1 MSTKTGPRAAPP
13 RLSTGIH
20 NLDTMIEGGVPE
32 GFFIAIV
39 GEPGTGK
46 TILSLHF
53 IHQGILD
60 GDRCIYV
67 TTEEDRE
74 SILEQAYRFGWDWK
88 PFQGR
93 RLIIIDAL
101 KPQDDPW
108 SLQEMEIERLIDK
121 VIEAKK
127 ALGYGRAR
135 LVIDSI
141 SAFWLEKPAMARKY
155 SYMIKRTLGRWGFT
169 TYLVSQY
176 AITTMFAFG
185 WGVEH
190 IADGII
196 RLRRRVSGGVLK
208 RYLMVE
214 KMRNTN
220 HDRRIYEI
228 EVTDRGITI
237 LGPADLDIED
247 VSSPQQLY
255 R

>member
-1 MSTKTGPRAAPP
+1 MQ
-13 RLSTGIH
+13 
-20 NLDTMIEGGVPE
+20 E
-32 GFFIAIV
+32 
-39 GEPGTGK
+39 
-46 TILSLHF
+46 
-53 IHQGILD
+53 
-60 GDRCIYV
+60 
-67 TTEEDRE
+67 
-74 SILEQAYRFGWDWK
+74 
-88 PFQGR
+88 
-93 RLIIIDAL
+93 
-101 KPQDDPW
+101 DPW
-108 SLQEMEIERLIDK
+108 SLQEMEIETLINK

-155 SYMIKRTLGRWGFT
+155 SYIIKKTLGKWDFT

-185 WGVEH
+185 WGLEH

-196 RLRRRVSGGVLK
+196 RLRRRISKGVLK

-228 EVTDRGITI
+228 EITARGITI
-237 LGPADLDIED
+237 LGTADLDVED
-247 VSSPQQLY
+247 VSSPDYLSG

>member
-1 MSTKTGPRAAPP
+1 MVV

-20 NLDTMIEGGVPE
+20 DLDLMIEGGVPV
-32 GFFIAIV
+32 GFFVAVV

-46 TILSLHF
+46 TILSMHF

-60 GDRCIYV
+60 GDKCIYV

-74 SILEQAYRFGWDWK
+74 SILDQATRFGWEWK
-88 PFQGR
+88 PFLGK

-101 KPQDDPW
+101 KMQEDPW
-108 SLQEMEIERLIDK
+108 SLQEMEIETLINK

-155 SYMIKRTLGRWGFT
+155 SYIIKKTLGKWDFT

-185 WGVEH
+185 WGLEH

-196 RLRRRVSGGVLK
+196 RLRRRISKGVLK

-228 EVTDRGITI
+228 EITARGITI
-237 LGPADLDIED
+237 LGTADLDVED
-247 VSSPQQLY
+247 VSSPDYLSG

>member
-1 MSTKTGPRAAPP
+1 MVV

-20 NLDTMIEGGVPE
+20 DLDLMIEGGVPE
-32 GFFIAIV
+32 GFLVAVV

-46 TILSLHF
+46 TILSMHF

-60 GDRCIYV
+60 GDKCIYV

-74 SILEQAYRFGWDWK
+74 SILDQATRFGWEWK
-88 PFQGR
+88 PFLGK

-101 KPQDDPW
+101 KMQEDPW
-108 SLQEMEIERLIDK
+108 SLQEMEIETLINK

-155 SYMIKRTLGRWGFT
+155 SYIIKKTLGKWDFT

-185 WGVEH
+185 WGLEH

-196 RLRRRVSGGVLK
+196 RLRRRISKGVLK

-228 EVTDRGITI
+228 EITARGITI
-237 LGPADLDIED
+237 LGTADLDVED
-247 VSSPQQLY
+247 VSSPDYLSG

>member
-1 MSTKTGPRAAPP
+1 MVT

-20 NLDTMIEGGVPE
+20 DLDLMIEGGIPE

-46 TILSLHF
+46 TVLSMHF

-74 SILEQAYRFGWDWK
+74 SIMDQAMRFGWEWK
-88 PFQGR
+88 PFLGK
-93 RLIIIDAL
+93 RLIVIDAL
-101 KPQDDPW
+101 KTQEDPW
-108 SLQEMEIERLIDK
+108 SLQEMEVETLINK
-121 VIEAKK
+121 IIEAKK

-155 SYMIKRTLGRWGFT
+155 SYMIKKALSRWGFT

-196 RLRRRVSGGVLK
+196 RLRRRISKGVLK

-220 HDRRIYEI
+220 HDKKIYEI
-228 EVTDRGITI
+228 DITARGLTI

-247 VSSPQQLY
+247 VSSPSY
-255 R
+255 ISGR

>member
-1 MSTKTGPRAAPP
+1 MIHRI
-13 RLSTGIH
+13 STGIH
-20 NLDTMIEGGVPE
+20 DLDTMIEGGIPE
-32 GFFIAIV
+32 GFFVAIV

-53 IHQGILD
+53 IHQGIVD

-67 TTEEDRE
+67 TSEEDRE
-74 SILEQAYRFGWDWK
+74 SILDQAARFGWDWR
-88 PFQGR
+88 PFLGR

-101 KPQDDPW
+101 KTAEDPW
-108 SLQEMEIERLIDK
+108 SIQEMDIEILINR

-127 ALGYGRAR
+127 ALGYGRSR

-155 SYMIKRTLGRWGFT
+155 SYMIKKTLGRWGFT
-169 TYLVSQY
+169 SYLVSQY

-185 WGVEH
+185 WGLEH

-196 RLRRRVSGGVLK
+196 RPRRRISRGLLK
-208 RYLMVE
+208 RLLMVE

-228 EVTDRGITI
+228 EITNKGVSI
-237 LGPADLDIED
+237 VGPADLDIND
-247 VSSPQQLY
+247 LVSPMQG
-255 R
+255 